1 VEDFNPRL
9 PSIGK
14 ILNSYKHLI
23 YDSRNLANIFPK
35 SSIILSF
42 RRAKNIKEI
51 LAKPKNTNCSASPSE
66 QGCFKCNGKCD
77 LCKNYLVEIKFFTSC
92 STSRCYRI
100 RQHITCKSRNEI
112 YLVTCNKCKLQY
124 VGSTSNEFKVR
135 FWNHKSAMLTGKN
148 TCEVAIH
155 FNREQ
160 HVLSNFNFTIIEEIC
175 NAGNSN
181 LEQCLTT
188 REAHWTVQLCTLQ
201 PHGLN
206 KRCEFN
212 SRNRIRYN

>member
-1 VEDFNPRL
+1 MVDFNPRL
-9 PSIGK
+9 PSIGN

-23 YDSRNLANIFPK
+23 YDSPNLANIFPK
-35 SSIILSF
+35 GSIIPSF

-77 LCKNYLVEIKFFTSC
+77 LCKIYLIETNFFTSC
-92 STSRCYRI
+92 STGRYYRI
-100 RQHITCKSRNEI
+100 RQHIYCKSRNVI
-112 YLVTCNKCKLQY
+112 YLVTCNKCNLQY

-135 FWNHKSAMLTGKN
+135 FRNHKSAMLTGKN

-160 HVLSNFNFTIIEEIC
+160 HVLLTIKT
-175 NAGNSN
+175 NG
-181 LEQCLTT
+181 
-188 REAHWTVQLCTLQ
+188 
-201 PHGLN
+201 
-206 KRCEFN
+206 KN
-212 SRNRIRYN
+212 SRRFDRSSVIIKRNVENMDLHRYIK